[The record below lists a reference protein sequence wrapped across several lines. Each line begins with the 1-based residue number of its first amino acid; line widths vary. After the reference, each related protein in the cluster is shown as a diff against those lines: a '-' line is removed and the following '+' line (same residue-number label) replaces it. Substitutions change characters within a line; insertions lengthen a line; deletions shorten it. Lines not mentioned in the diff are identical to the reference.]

1 MRLTSLTVRL
11 SARLVLWPLWGR
23 SAYPAFLRGVMIII
37 NAIGG
42 EQKHCDYRTSM
53 KCQRDRCTMEMG
65 PLLQAIADGD
75 TVAFVYE
82 MYLTPKGME
91 NAPTFTMMAT
101 EFNHFKMVGEK
112 LIVTRLDL
120 YTDGGKMN

>member
-1 MRLTSLTVRL
+1 
-11 SARLVLWPLWGR
+11 
-23 SAYPAFLRGVMIII
+23 
-37 NAIGG
+37 
-42 EQKHCDYRTSM
+42 M

-65 PLLQAIADGD
+65 PLRQAIADGD

>member
-1 MRLTSLTVRL
+1 MSICCFYQVVISQVVLIT
-11 SARLVLWPLWGR
+11 LV
-23 SAYPAFLRGVMIII
+23 II

-75 TVAFVYE
+75 TVAFVY
-82 MYLTPKGME
+82 
-91 NAPTFTMMAT
+91 
-101 EFNHFKMVGEK
+101 
-112 LIVTRLDL
+112 DL
-120 YTDGGKMN
+120 SMRCI

>member
-1 MRLTSLTVRL
+1 
-11 SARLVLWPLWGR
+11 
-23 SAYPAFLRGVMIII
+23 
-37 NAIGG
+37 
-42 EQKHCDYRTSM
+42 
-53 KCQRDRCTMEMG
+53 MEMR

-101 EFNHFKMVGEK
+101 EFNHFKMVGVKTHSHPFGYVYRWRKDELTCQK
-112 LIVTRLDL
+112 IACNDCKIR
-120 YTDGGKMN
+120 

>member
-1 MRLTSLTVRL
+1 
-11 SARLVLWPLWGR
+11 
-23 SAYPAFLRGVMIII
+23 
-37 NAIGG
+37 
-42 EQKHCDYRTSM
+42 
-53 KCQRDRCTMEMG
+53 MEMG

-101 EFNHFKMVGEK
+101 EFNTLKWWVKNSLSPVWICIPMAE
-112 LIVTRLDL
+112 R
-120 YTDGGKMN
+120 